1 MRNHL
6 LKSIFISLIL
16 VMGISNAWAASE
28 GSSWYDWASSE
39 NVYFDNT
46 NSSYTDVSMLIG
58 RQWNY
63 GGDGV
68 GSSGVNFTKIS
79 NTNNLYHA
87 AATWNHYNTLLF
99 IDAKDWGW
107 EGNKVTQRYSYAS
120 NYTNTNNVNING
132 TELFYAASNA
142 KGATL
147 NHQDL
152 GSYSD
157 LNYTQT
163 VQQHLSTD
171 GGSNYSASTTA
182 LATVN
187 VSSYKLK
194 SKNATES
201 SSGTITSGSSSTT
214 CSAARTATVTY
225 TISDVKT
232 GYTFVGWYD
241 GIKS

>member
-1 MRNHL
+1 MKTNL

-16 VMGISNAWAASE
+16 VMGVGNAWAASE

-46 NSSYTDVSMLIG
+46 NSSYSNVSMLIG

-68 GSSGVNFTKIS
+68 GSSGVNFTKVE

-87 AATWNHYNTLLF
+87 ATTWNHYNTLLF
-99 IDAKDWGW
+99 MDETGWGW
-107 EGNKVTQRYSYAS
+107 EGNKVTQRYTYAK
-120 NYTNTNNVNING
+120 NYTNTNNINING
-132 TELFYAASNA
+132 TELFYAASSS

-147 NHQDL
+147 SHQDL
-152 GSYSD
+152 SSYTA

-171 GGSNYSASTTA
+171 GGSNYAVSTTA
-182 LATVN
+182 LATVTI
-187 VSSYKLK
+187 SSYELN
-194 SKNATES
+194 SKKALPKQ
-201 SSGTITSGSSSTT
+201 
-214 CSAARTATVTY
+214 CFF
-225 TISDVKT
+225 IS
-232 GYTFVGWYD
+232 
-241 GIKS
+241 IKDRA